1 MSKAVNVSLDL
12 GNLTTISM
20 SNENIFTMESR
31 IKEFETGI
39 DDFNINEKLFS
50 YVLSVYLFFFHT
62 ILV

>member
-31 IKEFETGI
+31 IKEFEQGI
-39 DDFNINEKLFS
+39 DDFNINEKFE
-50 YVLSVYLFFFHT
+50 YENKKF
-62 ILV
+62 I